1 MEATAE
7 IMLAQEQGVIMRQVG
22 KEKKLEG
29 ALGGELEGTLVLTNR
44 RLIFV
49 CTDERKDD
57 LKSRGSI
64 AGTMRLVYSD
74 VEDLT
79 SIPSTNGNI
88 FIPLSSITLVKGH
101 PGRVERPSLEV
112 KWQEAKEE
120 GRVFVERLSGRS
132 RRRNLNDWATV
143 IERLKT
149 GNQKITQLPQTPSVD
164 TLDGKIV
171 HVMADM
177 QRKGVFE
184 IEQEVETQF
193 KAKLDPDD
201 VQSACQRLADG
212 GLLEKFQD
220 KSGDMY
226 YQKRSPLGDDAL

>member
-29 ALGGELEGTLVLTNR
+29 AIGGEWEGTLVLTNR

-57 LKSRGSI
+57 LRSRGSI

-79 SIPSTNGNI
+79 SIPRTNGNI
-88 FIPLSSITLVKGH
+88 FIPLSSITSVKGH
-101 PGRVERPSLEV
+101 PGHLERPSLEA

-132 RRRNLNDWATV
+132 RRRNLNDWAIV
-143 IERLKT
+143 IERLRT
-149 GNQKITQLPQTPSVD
+149 GNQKIIPLPQTPSVD

-171 HVMADM
+171 RVMADM

-212 GLLEKFQD
+212 GLLEKLQD
-220 KSGDMY
+220 KSGDMH